1 MADMSEV
8 LSELARAIARD
19 PEQPLPKRLCRATVD
34 ILEMGG
40 GSIVLGR
47 HPQRMLMC
55 ATDEDAMRLERM
67 HEVLGE
73 GPGTDA
79 YRSGDPVT
87 RTLNSRGAGPWPMFT
102 TAAFDIF
109 GPVTILAVPMRATT
123 SVVGVLTLY
132 QRGEHPANEE
142 LTAAQVL
149 ADAVAAALLKE
160 SESQDLTAWGPWAER
175 ARIDQATGIVIA
187 QLGIGPE
194 DALALL
200 RAHAYA
206 DDTTVDAIASEV
218 VERRLDFSVTDRQE
232 DENP

>member
-1 MADMSEV
+1 MD
-8 LSELARAIARD
+8 
-19 PEQPLPKRLCRATVD
+19 
-34 ILEMGG
+34 G
-40 GSIVLGR
+40 GSIVLGYQ
-47 HPQRMLMC
+47 PQRMLMC
-55 ATDEDAMRLERM
+55 ATDEDALRLERV

-79 YRSGDPVT
+79 FRSGDPVT
-87 RTLNSRGAGPWPMFT
+87 GAVHSREAGPWPMFT

-123 SVVGVLTLY
+123 SVVGILTLY
-132 QRGEHPANEE
+132 HRGERPPSEDVS
-142 LTAAQVL
+142 AAQVL

-187 QLGIGPE
+187 QLGIGAE